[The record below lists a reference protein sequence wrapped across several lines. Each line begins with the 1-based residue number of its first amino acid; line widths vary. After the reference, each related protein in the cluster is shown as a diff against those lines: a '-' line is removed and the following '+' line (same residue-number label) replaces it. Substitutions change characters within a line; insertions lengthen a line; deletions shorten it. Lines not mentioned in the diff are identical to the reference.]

1 MDILPELPVQILPLQ
16 LQFIWDLKDLDCR
29 DTVSLR
35 AIRDT
40 YLSPAAFPLEF
51 FLLQRDGQY
60 ETTSFVLKV
69 GGPQQQRPLID
80 RNELVPYGAAPVN
93 DRTFEDIWHLLSR
106 VRADVNRPYLPEYS
120 LCLGEVY
127 VYSEDRG
134 GNRTDWMT
142 RSDYYVLM
150 DLTSPRKTLWLAF
163 SSIPERE
170 GAPWRE
176 CACLLENVG
185 DWPEGFRFP
194 MTPGVV
200 DASRGLWNGHMPR
213 FSTCEVDEVL
223 IAIFRGWA

>member
-1 MDILPELPVQILPLQ
+1 
-16 LQFIWDLKDLDCR
+16 
-29 DTVSLR
+29 
-35 AIRDT
+35 
-40 YLSPAAFPLEF
+40 
-51 FLLQRDGQY
+51 
-60 ETTSFVLKV
+60 
-69 GGPQQQRPLID
+69 
-80 RNELVPYGAAPVN
+80 
-93 DRTFEDIWHLLSR
+93 
-106 VRADVNRPYLPEYS
+106 
-120 LCLGEVY
+120 
-127 VYSEDRG
+127 
-134 GNRTDWMT
+134 MT

-176 CACLLENVG
+176 CACLLEIVG